1 MSIEDTLST
10 AFTKWMDGEGP
21 AARIVISSRVR
32 IARNLVGQP
41 FPHLMSPEAGQAV
54 ARQVQETIADPAVQ
68 EKLGELFYAPLSE
81 LSPLSRQILV
91 EKHLISP
98 QFAQEKLPS
107 GGVVLRPDE
116 AVSIMV
122 NEEDH
127 LRIQVLLPAFQ
138 LGAAWRLANLVD
150 DVLESKL
157 DFAFDEQ
164 FGYLSCCP
172 TNVGTGLRASV
183 MMHLPA
189 LAMTN
194 QASGVFTTLSKVGFV
209 VRGLYGEG
217 TEAKGNLV
225 QISNQVTLGLSEV
238 EILDK
243 LVAVTRQVI
252 EQEQKGRRSLMK
264 ERPSQIEDMV
274 WRAYGILGNARL
286 LNSEETMFYLSC
298 LRLGIDLG
306 ILHNVSIRTLNEL
319 LVRTRAA
326 FLQAGSESAL
336 DAFNRSLKRAA
347 IIRDAL
353 TAKPSASGCRAYPS
367 DGQPAGAVR
376 GSRLESEN
384 NSNPDD
390 KSEEPESPTVPE
402 PEDRKQ
408 ESERSNE

>member
-1 MSIEDTLST
+1 MSIQETLNN
-10 AFTKWMDGEGP
+10 AFTKWMEGEGP
-21 AARIVISSRVR
+21 EAQIVISSRVR
-32 IARNLVGQP
+32 LARNLAGQP
-41 FPHLMSPEAGQAV
+41 FPHLMSQETGQAV
-54 ARQVQETIADPAVQ
+54 VRLVQDVIADPAVR
-68 EKLGELFYAPLSE
+68 EKLGPLFYVPLND
-81 LSPLSRQILV
+81 LSALDRQILM

-98 QFAQEKLPS
+98 QHAQDEQAPR
-107 GGVVLRPDE
+107 GVILRPDE

-127 LRIQVLLPAFQ
+127 LRVQVLLPAFQ

-150 DVLESKL
+150 DVFESRL

-164 FGYLSCCP
+164 YGYLSCCP

-194 QASGVFTTLSKVGFV
+194 QANGVFTTLSKVGFV

-217 TEAKGNLV
+217 TEAKGNLFQV
-225 QISNQVTLGLSEV
+225 SNQVTLGLSEI

-243 LVAVTRQVI
+243 LVMVSRQVI
-252 EQEQKGRRSLMK
+252 EQEQMGRRSLMQ
-264 ERPSQIEDMV
+264 ERRSQIEDMV
-274 WRAYGILGNARL
+274 FRAYGLLTNARL

-306 ILHNVSIRTLNEL
+306 LLHNVSIRTLNEL

-326 FLQAGSESAL
+326 FLQGDNEDAL

-347 IIRDAL
+347 IIRKAL
-353 TAKPSASGCRAYPS
+353 AADPSSSAPGGCPL
-367 DGQPAGAVR
+367 AGADPTPPLAGADR
-376 GSRLESEN
+376 GSRFEGEGN
-384 NSNPDD
+384 DQ
-390 KSEEPESPTVPE
+390 ESP
-402 PEDRKQ
+402 
-408 ESERSNE
+408 